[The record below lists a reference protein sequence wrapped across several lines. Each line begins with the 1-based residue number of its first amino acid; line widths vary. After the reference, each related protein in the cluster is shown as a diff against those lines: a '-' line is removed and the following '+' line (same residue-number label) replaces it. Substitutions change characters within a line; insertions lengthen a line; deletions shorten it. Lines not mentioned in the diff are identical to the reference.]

1 MPSHCHLLLKADGQ
15 LSKWV
20 SELNDFDQELIESL
34 FIKYAKI
41 NTRSNPASPT
51 VPTTPG
57 QVELAQAIVE
67 DLKNLGIKKV
77 TYDTDSGYAL
87 AELPGN
93 SDKALT
99 PIGFIAHLDTAD
111 FNAEN
116 ISPQIHANYS
126 GDDIVLNR
134 KKGLVLSPK
143 QFPNLKK
150 VVGQRLIT
158 TDGNTLLGADD
169 KAGIAEII
177 GALAYLLKHP
187 EIEHGPVEVA
197 FGPDEEIGRGA
208 KRFPAKAFAAR
219 FAYTMDNGHLGQIEP
234 ETFNASQAEIRI
246 KGTAVH
252 PGDAFGLMVNAIS
265 LANEIVS
272 SLPKNEVPEK
282 SRGHQG
288 FFLVSDFKATISQAH
303 LTIIIRDFDT
313 DQFHQKE
320 RLLETIVNNINARY
334 QEPRIALKI
343 DEQYQNIGDTI
354 QQHPYVMNLVLDTYR
369 RLGIKPDITPF
380 RGGTDGNAI
389 TAKGIPT
396 PNLFNGGDNFHGPY
410 EYVTT
415 EAMVTVAKVIVE
427 ILKEH
432 VRQFGHEDRR
442 PVSFD
447 NR

>member
-1 MPSHCHLLLKADGQ
+1 MR
-15 LSKWV
+15 
-20 SELNDFDQELIESL
+20 EFDQDLIESL

-41 NTRSNPASPT
+41 NTRSNPDSPT

-57 QVELAQAIVE
+57 QVELAQMIVE
-67 DLKNLGIKKV
+67 DLKKIGINKA

-93 SDKALT
+93 SAKQLA

-116 ISPQIHANYS
+116 ISPQVHADYS
-126 GDDIVLNR
+126 GEAIILNR
-134 KKGLVLSPK
+134 KKGLVLSPA
-143 QFPNLKK
+143 QFPNLKNF
-150 VVGQRLIT
+150 VGQRLIT

-169 KAGIAEII
+169 KAGITAIL
-177 GALAYLLKHP
+177 GALAYLVNHP

-208 KRFPAKAFAAR
+208 KRFPAEKFGAA
-219 FAYTMDNGHLGQIEP
+219 FAYTMDNGQPGQIEP
-234 ETFNASQAEIRI
+234 ETFNASQAEIDI

-252 PGDAFGLMVNAIS
+252 PGDAYGLMVNAVG

-272 SLPKNEVPEK
+272 ALPKDEVPEK

-288 FFLVSDFKATISQAH
+288 FYLVTDFNATISQAH
-303 LTIIIRDFDT
+303 LNIIIRDFDT
-313 DQFHQKE
+313 ARFQQKE
-320 RLLETIVNNINARY
+320 RLLESVVQQINARFKA
-334 QEPRIALKI
+334 PRITLKLT
-343 DEQYQNIGDTI
+343 EQYRNIGDAI
-354 QQHPYVMNLVLDTYR
+354 RQYPYVMNLVLDTYQ
-369 RLGIKPDITPF
+369 RLGIQPKITPF

-415 EAMVTVAKVIVE
+415 EAMVMTAKVIVAIIE
-427 ILKEH
+427 EH
-432 VRQFGHEDRR
+432 VRQFGHKDNR
-442 PVSFD
+442 PVIFD
-447 NR
+447 NDGREL